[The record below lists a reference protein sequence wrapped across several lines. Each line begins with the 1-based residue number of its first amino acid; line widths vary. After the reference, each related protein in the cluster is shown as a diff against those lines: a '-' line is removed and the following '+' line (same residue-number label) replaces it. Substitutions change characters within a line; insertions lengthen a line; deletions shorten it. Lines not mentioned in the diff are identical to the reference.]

1 MMSKIRKNLTDADML
16 AQAGVVKEEPLK
28 EQVVDEPSAWRS
40 FLTPQLQEE
49 IGRALLELK
58 VKLYKQGIVNY
69 QIKVQCQDDQILL
82 KVKPKKS

>member
-1 MMSKIRKNLTDADML
+1 MSKIRKDLTDADML
-16 AQAGVVKEEPLK
+16 AQAGITKEEPIQ
-28 EQVVDEPSAWRS
+28 EQAVQEPSAWRS

-69 QIKVQCQDDQILL
+69 QIKVQCQDEQILL